1 MQSIRPLGV
10 SLAGYRSEPARTE
23 PVRKRSPEIIW
34 RFVLSRLLLL
44 LSALTLPAVA
54 AEPSLFG
61 RYEQI
66 KIEDLG
72 KTLKAKMDTGAM
84 TASLSARDIERF
96 EREGEDWVRFRLAVE
111 GADDTLY
118 EHRVARIAEIKTR
131 SEESAAA
138 NPDDDTDSE
147 RGPDV
152 AERPVVEMQLCIG
165 DQLRETEVNLTDRSQ
180 FRYPLLIGATAI
192 RDLEAA
198 IDPSQKYTA
207 GRPAC

>member
-1 MQSIRPLGV
+1 M
-10 SLAGYRSEPARTE
+10 
-23 PVRKRSPEIIW
+23 
-34 RFVLSRLLLL
+34 SRLLLL
-44 LSALTLPAVA
+44 LSALSLPAIA
-54 AEPSLFG
+54 AEPTLFG

-66 KIEDLG
+66 KVEDLG

-96 EREGEDWVRFRLAVE
+96 ERDGEEWVRFRLAVE
-111 GADDTLY
+111 GAGDTVFERPLA
-118 EHRVARIAEIKTR
+118 RVAEIKTR
-131 SEESAAA
+131 AEEA
-138 NPDDDTDSE
+138 DDDTDLE

-165 DQLRETEVNLTDRSQ
+165 DQLHQAEVNLTDRSH

-198 IDPSQKYTA
+198 IDPAQKYTA

>member
-1 MQSIRPLGV
+1 
-10 SLAGYRSEPARTE
+10 
-23 PVRKRSPEIIW
+23 
-34 RFVLSRLLLL
+34 LSRLLLL

-54 AEPSLFG
+54 AEPTLFG

-118 EHRVARIAEIKTR
+118 EHRLARIAEIKTR
-131 SEESAAA
+131 SEESSAVD
-138 NPDDDTDSE
+138 PDDDNDAE
-147 RGPDV
+147 QGPDY
-152 AERPVVEMQLCIG
+152 AERPVVQMQLCIG
-165 DQLRETEVNLTDRSQ
+165 DQLREAEVNLTDRTH

-198 IDPSQKYTA
+198 IDPAQKYTA
-207 GRPAC
+207 GRPTC

>member
-1 MQSIRPLGV
+1 MARHHGRNGSRRQPVPLKSIQSQEAF
-10 SLAGYRSEPARTE
+10 S
-23 PVRKRSPEIIW
+23 
-34 RFVLSRLLLL
+34 SRLLLL
-44 LSALTLPAVA
+44 LSALNLPAVA
-54 AEPSLFG
+54 AEPTLFG

-96 EREGEDWVRFRLAVE
+96 ERDGEDWVRFRLAVE

-118 EHRVARIAEIKTR
+118 EHRLARIAEIKTR
-131 SEESAAA
+131 KEEAVD
-138 NPDDDTDSE
+138 PDDDTDVE

-165 DQLRETEVNLTDRSQ
+165 DQLRETEVNLTDRSH

-198 IDPSQKYTA
+198 IDPAQKYTA
-207 GRPAC
+207 GRPTC

>member
-1 MQSIRPLGV
+1 M
-10 SLAGYRSEPARTE
+10 
-23 PVRKRSPEIIW
+23 
-34 RFVLSRLLLL
+34 SRLLLL

-54 AEPSLFG
+54 AETALFG

-96 EREGEDWVRFRLAVE
+96 EHDGEEWVRFRLAVE
-111 GADDTLY
+111 GAGDTLY
-118 EHRVARIAEIKTR
+118 ERPLARIAEIKTR
-131 SEESAAA
+131 AEEAD
-138 NPDDDTDSE
+138 PDDDTDLE

-152 AERPVVEMQLCIG
+152 AKRPVVEMQLCIG
-165 DQLRETEVNLTDRSQ
+165 DRLHEAEVNLTDRSH

-192 RDLEAA
+192 RDLQAA
-198 IDPSQKYTA
+198 IDPALKYAA

>member
-1 MQSIRPLGV
+1 M
-10 SLAGYRSEPARTE
+10 
-23 PVRKRSPEIIW
+23 
-34 RFVLSRLLLL
+34 SRLLLL
-44 LSALTLPAVA
+44 LSALSLPAIA
-54 AEPSLFG
+54 AEPTLFG
-61 RYEQI
+61 RYEQV
-66 KIEDLG
+66 KVEDLG

-96 EREGEDWVRFRLAVE
+96 ERDGEEWVRFRLAVE
-111 GADDTLY
+111 GAGDTVFERPLA
-118 EHRVARIAEIKTR
+118 RVAEIKTR
-131 SEESAAA
+131 AEEA
-138 NPDDDTDSE
+138 DDDTDLE

-165 DQLRETEVNLTDRSQ
+165 DQLHQAEVNLTDRSH

-198 IDPSQKYTA
+198 IDPAQKYTA

>member
-1 MQSIRPLGV
+1 M
-10 SLAGYRSEPARTE
+10 
-23 PVRKRSPEIIW
+23 
-34 RFVLSRLLLL
+34 SRLLLL

-96 EREGEDWVRFRLAVE
+96 ERDGEDWVRFRLAVE

-138 NPDDDTDSE
+138 NPDDDTDAE

-165 DQLRETEVNLTDRSQ
+165 DQLRETEVNLTDRSH

-207 GRPAC
+207 GRPTC

>member
-1 MQSIRPLGV
+1 M
-10 SLAGYRSEPARTE
+10 
-23 PVRKRSPEIIW
+23 
-34 RFVLSRLLLL
+34 SRLLLL
-44 LSALTLPAVA
+44 LSALSLPAMAA
-54 AEPSLFG
+54 AEPTLFG

-96 EREGEDWVRFRLAVE
+96 ERDGEDWVRFRLAVE
-111 GADDTLY
+111 GAGDTLY
-118 EHRVARIAEIKTR
+118 ERPLARIAEIKTR
-131 SEESAAA
+131 AEEAD
-138 NPDDDTDSE
+138 PDDDTDLE

-165 DQLRETEVNLTDRSQ
+165 DRLREAEVNLTDRSH

-192 RDLEAA
+192 RDLDAA

-207 GRPAC
+207 GRPTC

>member
-1 MQSIRPLGV
+1 MELSRG
-10 SLAGYRSEPARTE
+10 ARRNGPQRAE
-23 PVRKRSPEIIW
+23 RMRVLIGPKGIIGTPKEA
-34 RFVLSRLLLL
+34 VLSRVLLL
-44 LSALTLPAVA
+44 LSALSLPVIA
-54 AEPSLFG
+54 AEPTLFG

-84 TASLSARDIERF
+84 TASLSATDIERF
-96 EREGEDWVRFRLAVE
+96 ERDGEDWVRFRLAVE
-111 GADDTLY
+111 GAGDTLY
-118 EHRVARIAEIKTR
+118 ERPLARIAEIKTR
-131 SEESAAA
+131 AEEAD
-138 NPDDDTDSE
+138 PDDDTDLE

-165 DQLRETEVNLTDRSQ
+165 NQLQDAEVNLTDRSH

-198 IDPSQKYTA
+198 IDPAQKYTA
-207 GRPAC
+207 GRPTC

>member
-1 MQSIRPLGV
+1 M
-10 SLAGYRSEPARTE
+10 
-23 PVRKRSPEIIW
+23 
-34 RFVLSRLLLL
+34 SRLLLL

-54 AEPSLFG
+54 AEPTLFG

-84 TASLSARDIERF
+84 TASLFARDIERF

-118 EHRVARIAEIKTR
+118 EHRLARIAEIKTR
-131 SEESAAA
+131 SEESSAVD
-138 NPDDDTDSE
+138 PDDDNDAE
-147 RGPDV
+147 QGPDY
-152 AERPVVEMQLCIG
+152 AERPVVQMQLCIG
-165 DQLRETEVNLTDRSQ
+165 DQLREAEVNLTDRTH

-198 IDPSQKYTA
+198 IDPAQKYTA
-207 GRPAC
+207 GRPTC